1 MRQMRQRIRNAPTR
15 IIGVLIAIP
24 IALII
29 LGVIA
34 FSGGTAALSAVYPTP
49 ENEMEFPHDFHV
61 TSLNMECEFC
71 HRAAETSRTASVP
84 SVEQCMFCHKAV
96 GTTKE
101 SLEPLR
107 AAWESGEPLNWVR
120 QHRLP
125 DHTQFRHEPH
135 ITAGFTCAEC
145 HGDVGSMNQVE
156 QVRTL
161 QMGDCVGCHKENSAP
176 TTCSTCHS

>member
-1 MRQMRQRIRNAPTR
+1 MMRRVGSIPRP
-15 IIGVLIAIP
+15 IIAVLVAMPIVLI
-24 IALII
+24 L
-29 LGVIA
+29 LGV
-34 FSGGTAALSAVYPTP
+34 GGYFAGPAALNAIYPTP

-61 TSLNMECEFC
+61 TSLSLECEFC

-84 SVEQCMFCHKAV
+84 AVEQCMFCHKAV

-101 SLEPLR
+101 SLAPLR

-135 ITAGFTCAEC
+135 ITAGFECSEC
-145 HGDVGSMNQVE
+145 HGDVGSMAQVE
-156 QVRTL
+156 QVRIL
-161 QMGDCVGCHKENSAP
+161 RMGDCVACHKENSAP

>member
-1 MRQMRQRIRNAPTR
+1 MLRRAGSIPRP
-15 IIGVLIAIP
+15 IIAILVAMPIVLI
-24 IALII
+24 L
-29 LGVIA
+29 LGV
-34 FSGGTAALSAVYPTP
+34 GGYFAGPAALNAIYPTP

-61 TSLNMECEFC
+61 TSLSLECEFC

-84 SVEQCMFCHKAV
+84 AVEQCMFCHKAV

-101 SLEPLR
+101 SLAPLR
-107 AAWESGEPLNWVR
+107 AAWESGKPLNWIR

-135 ITAGFTCAEC
+135 ITAGFECSEC
-145 HGDVGSMNQVE
+145 HGDVGSMTQVE
-156 QVRTL
+156 QVRIL
-161 QMGDCVGCHKENSAP
+161 RMGDCVGCHKENSAP